1 MHLVILIQLI
11 SNKLNPHLLGISKN
25 VIQETCSAE
34 RGLASARQSYCCRY
48 RRFWRVLASK
58 HSLCWTRLWYAIILS
73 FSISSAYLTRLRI
86 FLSKNAREVVIGN
99 PHMIAIKTNA
109 IFTLNLKNCSL
120 IFIMITFLTKSGVLN
135 VSLIV
140 DIETSGHK
148 ALTSA
153 DIVNIKII

>member
-1 MHLVILIQLI
+1 MHLVILIQLE

-34 RGLASARQSYCCRY
+34 RGLTSGRQSYCCRY

-73 FSISSAYLTRLRI
+73 FSISLAYLTRLRI

-99 PHMIAIKTNA
+99 PNSNKDQCYFHTKLKELLID
-109 IFTLNLKNCSL
+109 FHYDNLS
-120 IFIMITFLTKSGVLN
+120 
-135 VSLIV
+135 
-140 DIETSGHK
+140 HK
-148 ALTSA
+148 
-153 DIVNIKII
+153 IRGPKR

>member
-1 MHLVILIQLI
+1 MYLVILIQLE

-34 RGLASARQSYCCRY
+34 RGLASARQSYCCSY
-48 RRFWRVLASK
+48 RRFWRVLAST
-58 HSLCWTRLWYAIILS
+58 HSAEHAFGLLSSCHSQFLQPILQGSEYFKAKMPEKLWLEIL
-73 FSISSAYLTRLRI
+73 
-86 FLSKNAREVVIGN
+86 
-99 PHMIAIKTNA
+99 IAIKKLTNA
-109 IFTLNLKNCSL
+109 IFTLKFKNCSL

-153 DIVNIKII
+153 DIVSIKII

>member
-1 MHLVILIQLI
+1 MHLVILIQLE

-48 RRFWRVLASK
+48 RFWRVLASTRSAEHAFGMLSSC
-58 HSLCWTRLWYAIILS
+58 HSQFLQPILQGSEYFKAKMPEKLWLEIL
-73 FSISSAYLTRLRI
+73 
-86 FLSKNAREVVIGN
+86 
-99 PHMIAIKTNA
+99 IAIKTNA
-109 IFTLNLKNCSL
+109 IFTLNFKNCSL
-120 IFIMITFLTKSGVLN
+120 IFIMITFLTKSEVLN
-135 VSLIV
+135 ASLIV
-140 DIETSGHK
+140 DKETSGHK